1 MNNIILIYILFA
13 IIAFFLLSALIMW
26 TYNGSIVK
34 MNDNW
39 KEIDYKTSMIFTL
52 FLSFTLSLS
61 GYRVIYNQ

>member
-1 MNNIILIYILFA
+1 MNNIILISILFS

-39 KEIDYKTSMIFTL
+39 KEIDYKTSMVFTL
-52 FLSFTLSLS
+52 FLSFILSLT